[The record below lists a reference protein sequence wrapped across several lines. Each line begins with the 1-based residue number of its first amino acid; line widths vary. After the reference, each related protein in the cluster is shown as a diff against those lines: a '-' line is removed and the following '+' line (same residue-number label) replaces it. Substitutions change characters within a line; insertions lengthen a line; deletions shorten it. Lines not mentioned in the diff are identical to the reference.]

1 MFLQLRKKVG
11 LTSLR
16 SSHGKGIFGRNDATR
31 STSSVGRS
39 VINVLVNDTPAKEVD
54 NPSFAEMREESP
66 EDMVEWKREG
76 LYTCAKRQ
84 CAETR
89 RYLEHRE
96 TCRELRK
103 FHCTRQRWI

>member
-1 MFLQLRKKVG
+1 MFLQLRKKAV
-11 LTSLR
+11 LTNLP

-39 VINVLVNDTPAKEVD
+39 VINVLVLVNDTPAKEVD
-54 NPSFAEMREESP
+54 KRSFAEMREESP
-66 EDMVEWKREG
+66 DMVEWKREG

-89 RYLEHRE
+89 RYLEHWE
-96 TCRELRK
+96 T
-103 FHCTRQRWI
+103 